1 MAVEI
6 KHVTNY
12 RARYIWDNKLTR
24 HEFQLMEFA
33 FKFSFPQCTIRP
45 SSGLRGCV
53 IKTIDN
59 THCFDSHECCEW
71 FCQFLVS
78 VDIHGPIT
86 PPTKSDLFMDQARL
100 WSIKSLMVM
109 AVLGWILPVL
119 PGTPFFLLAWWMG
132 WRPSKSDQSVAAETQ
147 CEPS

>member
-1 MAVEI
+1 MVIDI
-6 KHVTNY
+6 KHITKY
-12 RARYIWDNKLTR
+12 RARYSWGSKLTR

-33 FKFSFPQCTIRP
+33 FKFSFPSCSIRP
-45 SSGLRGCV
+45 SSGFRGCV
-53 IKTIDN
+53 IKSF
-59 THCFDSHECCEW
+59 HSSCCFDAHEYHDW
-71 FCQFLVS
+71 LHQFLDS
-78 VDIHGPIT
+78 AEIHGPIN
-86 PPTKSDLFMDQARL
+86 PPTKSELLMNQAKL

-132 WRPSKSDQSVAAETQ
+132 WRPSKSDQSMAAETQ

>member
-1 MAVEI
+1 
-6 KHVTNY
+6 
-12 RARYIWDNKLTR
+12 
-24 HEFQLMEFA
+24 MECA
-33 FKFSFPQCTIRP
+33 FKFSFPSCSIRS
-45 SSGLRGCV
+45 SSGFSGCV
-53 IKTIDN
+53 IKTVDK
-59 THCFDSHECCEW
+59 TRFFDVHEYYNW
-71 FCQFLVS
+71 LCQFLDS

-86 PPTKSDLFMDQARL
+86 PPTKSELLLNQARL

-132 WRPSKSDQSVAAETQ
+132 WRPSKSDQSMAAETE